1 LGITESNLNSSY
13 RPKHNLGTSQTAQ
26 QGVSVWNSRVPITVV
41 QNGTEWH
48 QKKRAAG
55 FFNRSR
61 SPILEKKTQ
70 RLTGAAVG

>member
-41 QNGTEWH
+41 QNGTEWR
-48 QKKRAAG
+48 KKKKERLDFSIAAAL
-55 FFNRSR
+55 RSSR
-61 SPILEKKTQ
+61 KKHS
-70 RLTGAAVG
+70 A